1 MRRELG
7 TSSFAASLKIGEIM
21 AEQAGATLPLDGREV
36 NVVRAETAELWK
48 LSWPVVLSRLGIMV
62 MGLSDAIVVGR
73 FSATQLGYHALA
85 WAPTSV
91 VVTMAVGLLTGV
103 QVMTARRIGQGHRE
117 LTGAVLRRG
126 LAYSFWIGMISLGV
140 TLAAGPTFLHVIGLD
155 KDLADGASRAMLIFA
170 LSLPGYAISVAA
182 SFWLEGLGKP
192 KPGAVMMW
200 LANGVNLA
208 LLLLLVPGHLG
219 IPAMGAV
226 GGAWATSGA
235 RTFLAVAMLIYIW
248 RMPEARALGVFT
260 KPERDRASEAEQ
272 RRIGYGAGASNFFE
286 VAAFAS
292 MNIFAGWMGGLT
304 VAAWA
309 VVLNVAALVFM
320 VPLGLSTGTAVMVG
334 RAYGARDAKGV
345 TRAGLIGFGITAAFG
360 LVISLIIWPA
370 AGLISQAYTS
380 DKVVI
385 AMASAALVLSC
396 LFFLVDALQVVIA
409 QALRARGDVWL
420 PTFTHL
426 TSYVLVM
433 MPLAWWL
440 AIPMGLGLN
449 GIVWAVIAASFIS
462 AGLLSWRFWSLA
474 RRGL

>member
-1 MRRELG
+1 LPSAVQSLTFR
-7 TSSFAASLKIGEIM
+7 ASLKTGEIM
-21 AEQAGATLPLDGREV
+21 ADPAQAALPSGGREID
-36 NVVRAETAELWK
+36 VVRKETAELWK

-91 VVTMAVGLLTGV
+91 VVTMCVGLLTGV
-103 QVMTARRIGQGHRE
+103 QVMTARRIGQGRRE
-117 LTGAVLRRG
+117 MTGAVLRRG
-126 LAYSFWIGMISLGV
+126 LVYSFWIGIVSTVITVL
-140 TLAAGPTFLHVIGLD
+140 AGPTFLHVIGLD
-155 KDLADGASRAMLIFA
+155 KDLADGAAKAMLIFA
-170 LSLPGYAISVAA
+170 LSLPGYAFSVAA

-200 LANGVNLA
+200 LANGVNLL
-208 LLLLLVPGHLG
+208 LLLLLVPGTFGL
-219 IPAMGAV
+219 PALGAV
-226 GGAWATSGA
+226 GGAWATTGA
-235 RTFLAVAMLIYIW
+235 RTFLAIAVLAYIW
-248 RMPEARALGVFT
+248 RMPEARALGVFN
-260 KPERDRASEAEQ
+260 KPERDKPSEIEQ

-292 MNIFAGWMGGLT
+292 MNIFAGWMGGLS

-334 RAYGARDAKGV
+334 RAYGARDARGV
-345 TRAGLIGFGITAAFG
+345 TRAGLIGFGMTAVFG
-360 LVISLIIWPA
+360 LVISLIIWPS
-370 AGLISQAYTS
+370 AGLISQAYSS
-380 DKVVI
+380 DKVVL

-433 MPLAWWL
+433 MPLAWFL
-440 AIPMGLGLN
+440 AIHLKIGLN
-449 GIVWAVIAASFIS
+449 GIVWAVIAASFLS
-462 AGLLSWRFWSLA
+462 AGLLSTRFWILA

>member
-1 MRRELG
+1 
-7 TSSFAASLKIGEIM
+7 LKTGEIM
-21 AEQAGATLPLDGREV
+21 ADPAQAALPSGEREID
-36 NVVRAETAELWK
+36 VVRTETAELWK

-73 FSATQLGYHALA
+73 YSATHLGYHALA

-91 VVTMAVGLLTGV
+91 VVTMCVGLLTGV
-103 QVMTARRIGQGHRE
+103 QVMTARRIGQGRRE
-117 LTGAVLRRG
+117 MTGAVLRRG
-126 LAYSFWIGMISLGV
+126 LVYSFWIGMISMVV
-140 TLAAGPTFLHVIGLD
+140 TLLAGPTFLHVIGLE
-155 KDLADGASRAMLIFA
+155 KDLADGAARAMLIFA
-170 LSLPGYAISVAA
+170 LSLPGYAFSVAA

-200 LANGVNLA
+200 LANGVNLL
-208 LLLLLVPGHLG
+208 LLLLLVPGTFGL
-219 IPAMGAV
+219 PAMGAV
-226 GGAWATSGA
+226 GGAWATTGA
-235 RTFLAVAMLIYIW
+235 RTFLALAVLAYIW
-248 RMPEARALGVFT
+248 RMPEAKALGVFD
-260 KPERDRASEAEQ
+260 KPERDRPSEVEQ

-292 MNIFAGWMGGLT
+292 MNIFAGWMGGLS

-334 RAYGARDAKGV
+334 RAYGARDSRGV
-345 TRAGLIGFGITAAFG
+345 TRAGLIGFGMTAVFG
-360 LVISLIIWPA
+360 LVISLAIWPT

-380 DKVVI
+380 DKMVL

-433 MPLAWWL
+433 MPLAWFL
-440 AIPMGLGLN
+440 AIRLEIGLN
-449 GIVWAVIAASFIS
+449 GIVWAVIAASFLS
-462 AGLLSWRFWSLA
+462 AGLLSARFWQLA

>member
-1 MRRELG
+1 MANPAQ
-7 TSSFAASLKIGEIM
+7 AALPPEGGEHD
-21 AEQAGATLPLDGREV
+21 L
-36 NVVRAETAELWK
+36 VRKETAELWK

-73 FSATQLGYHALA
+73 YSAKELGYHALA

-103 QVMTARRIGQGHRE
+103 QVMTARRIGQGRRE

-126 LAYSFWIGMISLGV
+126 LVYSFWIGVVSMAL
-140 TLAAGPTFLHVIGLD
+140 TLLAGPAFLHVIGLEQ
-155 KDLADGASRAMLIFA
+155 DLADGAARAMLIFA

-208 LLLLLVPGHLG
+208 LLLLLVPGTFDL
-219 IPAMGAV
+219 PALGAV
-226 GGAWATSGA
+226 GGAWATTGA
-235 RTFLAVAMLIYIW
+235 RTFLALAMLVYIW
-248 RMPEARALGVFT
+248 RMPETRALGVFD
-260 KPERDRASEAEQ
+260 KPERDRPAEAEQ

-334 RAYGARDAKGV
+334 RAYGARDGRGV

-360 LVISLIIWPA
+360 LVISLVIWPS

-380 DKVVI
+380 DKAVI

-426 TSYVLVM
+426 TSYVAVM

-440 AIPMGLGLN
+440 AMPMGLGLN
-449 GIVWAVIAASFIS
+449 GIVWAVIAASFLS
-462 AGLLSWRFWSLA
+462 AGLLGARFCVLA
-474 RRGL
+474 ARGL

>member
-1 MRRELG
+1 
-7 TSSFAASLKIGEIM
+7 M
-21 AEQAGATLPLDGREV
+21 ADQAGATLPSDGREIDI
-36 NVVRAETAELWK
+36 VRAQTAELWK
-48 LSWPVVLSRLGIMV
+48 LSWPVVLSRLGIMT

-73 FSATQLGYHALA
+73 YSATQLGYHALA

-91 VVTMAVGLLTGV
+91 VVTMAVGLLTGI
-103 QVMTARRIGQGHRE
+103 QVMTARRIGQGRRE

-126 LAYSFWIGMISLGV
+126 LAYSFWIGVISLAV
-140 TLAAGPTFLHVIGLD
+140 TLLAGPSFLHVIGLD

-200 LANGVNLA
+200 VANGVNLA
-208 LLLLLVPGHLG
+208 LLLLLVPGHMG
-219 IPAMGAV
+219 IPSLGAV
-226 GGAWATSGA
+226 GGAWATTGA
-235 RTFLAVAMLIYIW
+235 RTFLAIAMLIYIL
-248 RMPEARALGVFT
+248 RMPESRALGVFT
-260 KPERDRASEAEQ
+260 KPERDRASEVEQ

-309 VVLNVAALVFM
+309 VVLNVAAMVFM

-334 RAYGARDAKGV
+334 RAYGARDARGV

-360 LVISLIIWPA
+360 LVISLIIWPT
-370 AGLISQAYTS
+370 AGLIAQAYTS

-420 PTFTHL
+420 PTFTHM

-440 AIPMGLGLN
+440 AIPMGMGLN
-449 GIVWAVIAASFIS
+449 GIVWAVITASFIS
-462 AGLLSWRFWSLA
+462 AGLLSWRFWALA

>member
-1 MRRELG
+1 
-7 TSSFAASLKIGEIM
+7 M
-21 AEQAGATLPLDGREV
+21 ADPAEATLPAGGRAKD
-36 NVVRAETAELWK
+36 VVRAETAELWK
-48 LSWPVVLSRLGIMV
+48 LSWPVVLSRLGIMA

-73 FSATQLGYHALA
+73 YSATELGYHALA

-91 VVTMAVGLLTGV
+91 VVTMAVGLLTGI
-103 QVMTARRIGQGHRE
+103 QVMTARRIGQGRRE

-126 LAYSFWIGMISLGV
+126 LVYSFWIGAASMAV
-140 TLAAGPTFLHVIGLD
+140 TLLVGSAFLHAIGLEP
-155 KDLADGASRAMLIFA
+155 DLANGASRAMLVFA
-170 LSLPGYAISVAA
+170 YSLPGYAISVAA
-182 SFWLEGLGKP
+182 SFWLEGLGRP
-192 KPGAVMMW
+192 GPGAVMMW
-200 LANGVNLA
+200 LANAVNLA
-208 LLLLLVPGHLG
+208 FLLLLVPGNFGL
-219 IPAMGAV
+219 PALGAV
-226 GGAWATSGA
+226 GGAWATTAA
-235 RTFLAVAMLIYIW
+235 RTFLAVAMLGFIFA
-248 RMPEARALGVFT
+248 MKESRALGVFAR
-260 KPERDRASEAEQ
+260 PERDKAAEAEQ

-309 VVLNVAALVFM
+309 VVLNVAAIVFM

-334 RAYGARDAKGV
+334 RAYGARDAAGV

-360 LVISLIIWPA
+360 LLISLIIWPT

-380 DKVVI
+380 DKAVL
-385 AMASAALVLSC
+385 AMASTALVLSC

-420 PTFTHL
+420 PTFTHM

-449 GIVWAVIAASFIS
+449 GVVWAVIAASFLS
-462 AGLLSWRFWSLA
+462 AGLLAWRFWRLSL
-474 RRGL
+474 RGI

>member
-1 MRRELG
+1 
-7 TSSFAASLKIGEIM
+7 M
-21 AEQAGATLPLDGREV
+21 ADQAGATLPSDGREID
-36 NVVRAETAELWK
+36 VVRAQTAELWK
-48 LSWPVVLSRLGIMV
+48 LSWPVVLSRLGIMT

-73 FSATQLGYHALA
+73 YSATQLGYHALA

-103 QVMTARRIGQGHRE
+103 QVMTARRIGQGRRE

-126 LAYSFWIGMISLGV
+126 LAYSFWIGVISLAI
-140 TLAAGPTFLHVIGLD
+140 TLIAGPSFLHVIGLD

-170 LSLPGYAISVAA
+170 LSLPGYAISVAS

-219 IPAMGAV
+219 IPPLGAV
-226 GGAWATSGA
+226 GGAWATTGA
-235 RTFLAVAMLIYIW
+235 RTFLAIAMLIYIL
-248 RMPEARALGVFT
+248 RMPESRALGVFD
-260 KPERDRASEAEQ
+260 KPERDRAAEAEQ

-309 VVLNVAALVFM
+309 VVLNVAAMVFM

-334 RAYGARDAKGV
+334 RAYGARDARGV
-345 TRAGLIGFGITAAFG
+345 VRAGLIGFGITAAFG

-420 PTFTHL
+420 PTFTHM

-440 AIPMGLGLN
+440 AIPMGLGLS

>member
-1 MRRELG
+1 M
-7 TSSFAASLKIGEIM
+7 
-21 AEQAGATLPLDGREV
+21 
-36 NVVRAETAELWK
+36 
-48 LSWPVVLSRLGIMV
+48 
-62 MGLSDAIVVGR
+62 
-73 FSATQLGYHALA
+73 
-85 WAPTSV
+85 
-91 VVTMAVGLLTGV
+91 
-103 QVMTARRIGQGHRE
+103 
-117 LTGAVLRRG
+117 
-126 LAYSFWIGMISLGV
+126 
-140 TLAAGPTFLHVIGLD
+140 
-155 KDLADGASRAMLIFA
+155 
-170 LSLPGYAISVAA
+170 
-182 SFWLEGLGKP
+182 
-192 KPGAVMMW
+192 
-200 LANGVNLA
+200 
-208 LLLLLVPGHLG
+208 PGHLG
-219 IPAMGAV
+219 IPALGAV
-226 GGAWATSGA
+226 GGAWATTGA
-235 RTFLAVAMLIYIW
+235 RTFLAIAMLIYIL
-248 RMPEARALGVFT
+248 RMPESRALGVFD
-260 KPERDRASEAEQ
+260 KPERDSAAEAEQ

-309 VVLNVAALVFM
+309 VVLNVAAMVFM

-360 LVISLIIWPA
+360 LLISLTIWPT

-420 PTFTHL
+420 PTFTHM

-440 AIPMGLGLN
+440 AIHMGLGLN